1 MNLDD
6 LEEELENL
14 LSSNFRIE
22 LDSHGQVV
30 IFTGLEQDEDGELV
44 EHHRDED
51 DEEDEDE
58 DSDYDDSDLEPLD
71 EEFDD
76 DE

>member
-6 LEEELENL
+6 LEEALEDVL
-14 LSSNFRIE
+14 PAGFHIE
-22 LDSHGQVV
+22 RDSHGQLV
-30 IFTGLEQDEDGELV
+30 IMTGLCQDEDGELV
-44 EHHRDED
+44 DYVHDE
-51 DEEDEDE
+51 DEEDED
-58 DSDYDDSDLEPLD
+58 YDPDFESLD